1 MSERTFAWAMLALI
15 VGFIIGAFTVANA
28 YDHKDATRIRLGFMT
43 TSQGVYKLTE
53 IKP

>member
-1 MSERTFAWAMLALI
+1 MLALV

-28 YDHKDATRIRLGFMT
+28 YDSKDATRVRLGYMT

-53 IKP
+53 VGP